1 MENRNLAPIGLG
13 CLVEV
18 LLFAAVITALSA
30 DQAASFLV
38 YMMLLAVP
46 AWIVRSFV
54 FSDSTPLWMRALLG
68 PAGALLALAAAAL
81 FPLHVDSDDEKPAES
96 AAKAGTG
103 AAANVGIAENAPRE
117 TVEDV
122 LAELDSLV
130 GLEEVKAEVRK
141 LVNLA
146 KVNEARRA
154 QGLKVPP
161 MSYHMVFTGNPGTG
175 KTTVARIV
183 ARAFRTLGIAKTGQ
197 LVETDRAGLVGTYAG
212 ETATKTN
219 AKVDEAIGGVLF
231 VDEAYQLVSGDNDNY
246 GKEAIAALIKR
257 MEDDRDKLIV
267 VAAGYTDEMRE
278 FLDANPGMRSRIA
291 RTIEF
296 PDYSAAELAA
306 IFRSMAKKN
315 DFTLAPD
322 LEAGLDAAIAKL
334 TARRDRT
341 FGNARFV
348 RQLFED
354 ATGRQANRLA
364 EEGSLDADA
373 LKTLVLADLAVGERK
388 ADLHAPTVEEV
399 LAELDALTG
408 MKPVKEE
415 VRRLVATVKANKLRA
430 EKGVGGD
437 VTMSYNF
444 VFTGNPGTGKTT
456 VARILG
462 RAFRALGVLER
473 ANFVETDRSG
483 LVAKYE
489 GQTAAKTNKLIDSA
503 AGGILFI
510 DEAYQLNQG
519 ENDQYGAEAVAT
531 LLKRMED
538 ARGTMV
544 VIIAGYKEEMKKFM
558 AINSG
563 LESRF
568 NRTIEFP
575 DYSAKE
581 LAEIY
586 RSMAKKAKYTLSADT
601 DHWLEPYISMLTKER
616 GKSFGNARWARNLF
630 EKSIERQAL
639 RVTELADPSPEELTT
654 IRLKDLG
661 VKLKDKKSRRRPT
674 LAWAGPTLPSA
685 MEPLTAVFG
694 MGTGMTTPLWPPAK
708 SRRVGD

>member
-1 MENRNLAPIGLG
+1 MQKNHLAPIGLG

-18 LLFAAVITALSA
+18 LLFAAVVAALDA
-30 DQAASFLV
+30 DQGASFLF
-38 YMMLLAVP
+38 YMVLMAIP
-46 AWIVRSFV
+46 AWIVRYFV
-54 FSDSTPLWMRALLG
+54 FDDDTPLWMRALLG

-103 AAANVGIAENAPRE
+103 AAANAGIAKNAPRE
-117 TVEDV
+117 TVEEV

-130 GLEEVKAEVRK
+130 GLDEVKAEVRK

-183 ARAFRTLGIAKTGQ
+183 ARAFRALGIARTGQ

-246 GKEAIAALIKR
+246 GREAIATLIKR

-296 PDYSAAELAA
+296 PDYSAKELAA

-364 EEGSLDADA
+364 ESGSLDAAA
-373 LKTLVLADLAVGERK
+373 LKTLVLADLAGGERK
-388 ADLHAPTVEEV
+388 AYLHAPTVEEV

-661 VKLKDKKSRRRPT
+661 VKLKDPNAS
-674 LAWAGPTLPSA
+674 S
-685 MEPLTAVFG
+685 E
-694 MGTGMTTPLWPPAK
+694 
-708 SRRVGD
+708 D

>member
-661 VKLKDKKSRRRPT
+661 VKLKDPNAS
-674 LAWAGPTLPSA
+674 S
-685 MEPLTAVFG
+685 E
-694 MGTGMTTPLWPPAK
+694 
-708 SRRVGD
+708 D

>member
-46 AWIVRSFV
+46 AWIVRYFV
-54 FSDSTPLWMRALLG
+54 FDNDTTLWMRALLG

-103 AAANVGIAENAPRE
+103 AAANAGSAENAPRE
-117 TVEDV
+117 TVEEV

-183 ARAFRTLGIAKTGQ
+183 ARAFRALGIAKTGQ

-364 EEGSLDADA
+364 ESGSLDADA

-510 DEAYQLNQG
+510 DEAYQLTQG

-661 VKLKDKKSRRRPT
+661 VKLKDPNAS
-674 LAWAGPTLPSA
+674 S
-685 MEPLTAVFG
+685 E
-694 MGTGMTTPLWPPAK
+694 
-708 SRRVGD
+708 D

>member
-183 ARAFRTLGIAKTGQ
+183 ARAFRALGIAKTGQ

-246 GKEAIAALIKR
+246 GREAIATLIKR

-267 VAAGYTDEMRE
+267 IAAGYTDEMRD

-364 EEGSLDADA
+364 ESGSLDADA

-661 VKLKDKKSRRRPT
+661 VKLKDPNAS
-674 LAWAGPTLPSA
+674 S
-685 MEPLTAVFG
+685 E
-694 MGTGMTTPLWPPAK
+694 
-708 SRRVGD
+708 D

>member
-54 FSDSTPLWMRALLG
+54 FSDSTPLWMRTLLG

-117 TVEDV
+117 TVEEV

-130 GLEEVKAEVRK
+130 GLDEVKAEVRK

-183 ARAFRTLGIAKTGQ
+183 ARAFRALGIAKTGQ

-246 GKEAIAALIKR
+246 GKEAIATLIKR

-267 VAAGYTDEMRE
+267 IAAGYTDEMRD

-364 EEGSLDADA
+364 EEGNLDADA

-415 VRRLVATVKANKLRA
+415 VRRLIATVKANKLRA

-661 VKLKDKKSRRRPT
+661 VKLKDPNAS
-674 LAWAGPTLPSA
+674 S
-685 MEPLTAVFG
+685 E
-694 MGTGMTTPLWPPAK
+694 
-708 SRRVGD
+708 D

>member
-1 MENRNLAPIGLG
+1 MDNTSANWGYWGAG
-13 CLVEV
+13 CLLDIVV
-18 LLFAAVITALSA
+18 FLVAVALLDTNAG
-30 DQAASFLV
+30 ASFLF
-38 YMMLLAVP
+38 YMLMLAIPMGLVRFFFFSDTTPRWLRVCLGPVGAIACLVLAATVPLDLSSEEQADQEPSKQAEAPKGNGGESAVP
-46 AWIVRSFV
+46 
-54 FSDSTPLWMRALLG
+54 
-68 PAGALLALAAAAL
+68 
-81 FPLHVDSDDEKPAES
+81 KES
-96 AAKAGTG
+96 
-103 AAANVGIAENAPRE
+103 
-117 TVEDV
+117 VEDV

-130 GLEEVKAEVRK
+130 GLEGVKAEVKRI
-141 LVNLA
+141 VNLA

-161 MSYHMVFTGNPGTG
+161 MTYHMVFTGNPGTG

-183 ARAFRTLGIAKTGQ
+183 ARAFRALGIAKGGQ
-197 LVETDRAGLVGTYAG
+197 LVETDRSGLVGRYAG
-212 ETATKTN
+212 ETAVKTN
-219 AKVDEAIGGVLF
+219 AKVDEAIGGILF
-231 VDEAYQLVSGDNDNY
+231 VDEAYQLASSDSDDY
-246 GKEAIAALIKR
+246 GKEAIATLLKR

-267 VAAGYTDEMRE
+267 IAAGYTDEMRD
-278 FLDANPGMRSRIA
+278 FLDANSGLRSRFSK
-291 RTIEF
+291 TIEF
-296 PDYSAAELAA
+296 ADYTAKELAA

-315 DFTLAPD
+315 EFVLAAD
-322 LEAGLDAAIAKL
+322 LEEGLDAAMAKL
-334 TARRDRT
+334 TAKRDRT

-364 EEGSLDADA
+364 ESGNLDADA
-373 LKTLVLADLAVGERK
+373 LKTLALADLGLGERK
-388 ADLHAPTVEEV
+388 TDVRAPTIDEV
-399 LAELDALTG
+399 LAELDSLVG
-408 MKPVKEE
+408 LKPVKDEL
-415 VRRLVATVKANKLRA
+415 RRLIATVRANKMRE
-430 EKGVGGD
+430 EKGLENN

-462 RAFRALGVLER
+462 KAFRALGVLDR

-503 AGGILFI
+503 MGGILFI

-519 ENDQYGAEAVAT
+519 ENDQYGSDAT

-538 ARGTMV
+538 ARGSMV
-544 VIIAGYKEEMKKFM
+544 VIIAGYSNEMKKFM
-558 AINSG
+558 EINSG

-586 RSMAKKAKYTLSADT
+586 RSMAKKAKYRLSNDVE
-601 DHWLEPYISMLTKER
+601 HWLVPYISMLTEKR
-616 GKSFGNARWARNLF
+616 DKNFGNARWARNLF
-630 EKSIERQAL
+630 EKSVERQAL
-639 RVTELADPSPEELTT
+639 RVTDLADPSADELQT

-661 VKLKDKKSRRRPT
+661 VKLKDPDASD
-674 LAWAGPTLPSA
+674 
-685 MEPLTAVFG
+685 E
-694 MGTGMTTPLWPPAK
+694 
-708 SRRVGD
+708 D

>member
-1 MENRNLAPIGLG
+1 MQKNHLFPFGLG
-13 CLVEV
+13 CLLKA
-18 LLFAAVITALSA
+18 LLFIAAITTILSYF
-30 DQAASFLV
+30 DSGEGTPEQPAAKSE
-38 YMMLLAVP
+38 
-46 AWIVRSFV
+46 
-54 FSDSTPLWMRALLG
+54 DG
-68 PAGALLALAAAAL
+68 
-81 FPLHVDSDDEKPAES
+81 S
-96 AAKAGTG
+96 AAKA
-103 AAANVGIAENAPRE
+103 AAAAPRE

-183 ARAFRTLGIAKTGQ
+183 ARAFRALGIAKTGQ

-267 VAAGYTDEMRE
+267 VAAGYTDEMRD

-364 EEGSLDADA
+364 ESGSLDADA

-661 VKLKDKKSRRRPT
+661 VKLKDPNAS
-674 LAWAGPTLPSA
+674 S
-685 MEPLTAVFG
+685 E
-694 MGTGMTTPLWPPAK
+694 
-708 SRRVGD
+708 D

>member
-18 LLFAAVITALSA
+18 LLFAAVVAALDA
-30 DQAASFLV
+30 DQGASFLF
-38 YMMLLAVP
+38 YMVLMAIP
-46 AWIVRSFV
+46 AWIVRYFV
-54 FSDSTPLWMRALLG
+54 FDDDTPLWMRALLG

-103 AAANVGIAENAPRE
+103 AAANAGIAENAPRE

-183 ARAFRTLGIAKTGQ
+183 ARAFRALGIAKTGQ

-246 GKEAIAALIKR
+246 GREAIATLIKR

-267 VAAGYTDEMRE
+267 IAAGYTDEMRD

-364 EEGSLDADA
+364 ESGSLDADA

-462 RAFRALGVLER
+462 RAFRALGVLDR

-661 VKLKDKKSRRRPT
+661 VKLKDPNAS
-674 LAWAGPTLPSA
+674 S
-685 MEPLTAVFG
+685 E
-694 MGTGMTTPLWPPAK
+694 
-708 SRRVGD
+708 D

>member
-46 AWIVRSFV
+46 AWIVRSFI

-81 FPLHVDSDDEKPAES
+81 FPLHVDSNDGKPAES
-96 AAKAGTG
+96 AAKAETG
-103 AAANVGIAENAPRE
+103 AAANAGIAGNAPRE
-117 TVEDV
+117 TVEEV

-183 ARAFRTLGIAKTGQ
+183 ARAFRALGIARTGQ
-197 LVETDRAGLVGTYAG
+197 LVETDRAGLVGAYAG

-267 VAAGYTDEMRE
+267 IAAGYTDEMRD

-364 EEGSLDADA
+364 ESGSLDADA

-408 MKPVKEE
+408 MKPVKDE

-661 VKLKDKKSRRRPT
+661 VKLKDPNAS
-674 LAWAGPTLPSA
+674 S
-685 MEPLTAVFG
+685 E
-694 MGTGMTTPLWPPAK
+694 
-708 SRRVGD
+708 D

>member
-18 LLFAAVITALSA
+18 LLFAAVVAALDA

-54 FSDSTPLWMRALLG
+54 FSDSTPLWMRTLLG

-117 TVEDV
+117 TVEEV

-130 GLEEVKAEVRK
+130 GLDEVKAEVRK

-183 ARAFRTLGIAKTGQ
+183 ARAFRALGIAKTGQ

-267 VAAGYTDEMRE
+267 VAAGYTDEMRD

-364 EEGSLDADA
+364 EEGNLDADA

-415 VRRLVATVKANKLRA
+415 VRRLIATVKANKLRA

-661 VKLKDKKSRRRPT
+661 VKLKDPNAS
-674 LAWAGPTLPSA
+674 S
-685 MEPLTAVFG
+685 E
-694 MGTGMTTPLWPPAK
+694 
-708 SRRVGD
+708 D

>member
-46 AWIVRSFV
+46 AWIVRYFV
-54 FSDSTPLWMRALLG
+54 FDNDTTLWMRALLG

-103 AAANVGIAENAPRE
+103 AAANAGIAENAPRE
-117 TVEDV
+117 TVEEV

-183 ARAFRTLGIAKTGQ
+183 ARAFRALGIAKTGQ

-267 VAAGYTDEMRE
+267 VAAGYTDEMRD

-364 EEGSLDADA
+364 ESGSLDADA

-661 VKLKDKKSRRRPT
+661 VKLKDPN
-674 LAWAGPTLPSA
+674 ASA
-685 MEPLTAVFG
+685 E
-694 MGTGMTTPLWPPAK
+694 
-708 SRRVGD
+708 D

>member
-18 LLFAAVITALSA
+18 LLFAAVVAALSA

-46 AWIVRSFV
+46 AWIVRYFV
-54 FSDSTPLWMRALLG
+54 FDNDTTLWMRALLG

-103 AAANVGIAENAPRE
+103 AAANAGIAENAPRE
-117 TVEDV
+117 TVEEV

-183 ARAFRTLGIAKTGQ
+183 ARAFRALGIAKTGQ

-267 VAAGYTDEMRE
+267 VAAGYTDEMRD

-315 DFTLAPD
+315 DFSLAPD

-364 EEGSLDADA
+364 EAGSLDADA

-415 VRRLVATVKANKLRA
+415 ARRLIATVKANKLRA

-661 VKLKDKKSRRRPT
+661 VKLKDPNAS
-674 LAWAGPTLPSA
+674 S
-685 MEPLTAVFG
+685 E
-694 MGTGMTTPLWPPAK
+694 
-708 SRRVGD
+708 D

>member
-18 LLFAAVITALSA
+18 LLFAAVVAALDA
-30 DQAASFLV
+30 DQGASFLF
-38 YMMLLAVP
+38 YMVLMAIP
-46 AWIVRSFV
+46 AWIVRYFV
-54 FSDSTPLWMRALLG
+54 FDDDTPLWIRTLLG

-103 AAANVGIAENAPRE
+103 AAANAGSAENAPRE

-183 ARAFRTLGIAKTGQ
+183 ARAFRALGIAKTGQ
-197 LVETDRAGLVGTYAG
+197 LVETDRSGLVGTYAG

-246 GKEAIAALIKR
+246 GREAIAALIKR

-267 VAAGYTDEMRE
+267 IAAGYTDEMRD

-364 EEGSLDADA
+364 ESGSLDADA

-661 VKLKDKKSRRRPT
+661 VKLKDPNAS
-674 LAWAGPTLPSA
+674 S
-685 MEPLTAVFG
+685 E
-694 MGTGMTTPLWPPAK
+694 
-708 SRRVGD
+708 D